1 MHVLTSTQELTGAA
15 LASPQVLLSYGELSA
30 GAFLY
35 MYGWLPGGDRSATGA
50 TSPHDEPTAAP
61 HRLWGALTPRQ
72 REVLTRFQLTPAR
85 LGVDAHCPTVSPFK
99 LPAAQAAAGKT
110 TTLMRQV
117 ALTAPSTHAS
127 AHHGA
132 RTSPQV
138 ALIASCTNE
147 VALAAIAQTG
157 KMGDEHGVSA
167 AAIGARVTLWLHEH
181 VTKLCEHDH
190 VTKLCEHEH
199 VTKLC
204 KHEAAPSSAVAS
216 TSRCR
221 LSARLRRGER
231 ERLLQWYMA
240 LAEKHG
246 LAPELVAS
254 VKEACDAAGAAT
266 NKAFKKALKKHAGDF
281 AVSQSR

>member
-61 HRLWGALTPRQ
+61 HCLWGALTPRQ

-85 LGVDAHCPTVSPFK
+85 LGVDAQCPTVSPFK

-132 RTSPQV
+132 RMSPQV

-181 VTKLCEHDH
+181 VTKLCEH
-190 VTKLCEHEH
+190 
-199 VTKLC
+199 
-204 KHEAAPSSAVAS
+204 EAAPSSAVAS

-246 LAPELVAS
+246 LAPELVAR

>member
-1 MHVLTSTQELTGAA
+1 
-15 LASPQVLLSYGELSA
+15 
-30 GAFLY
+30 

-61 HRLWGALTPRQ
+61 HRLWGTLTPRQ

-117 ALTAPSTHAS
+117 AL
-127 AHHGA
+127 
-132 RTSPQV
+132 
-138 ALIASCTNE
+138 IASCTNQA
-147 VALAAIAQTG
+147 ALAAIAQTG

-167 AAIGARVTLWLHEH
+167 AAIGARVALWLQEH
-181 VTKLCEHDH
+181 VTKLCALE
-190 VTKLCEHEH
+190 T
-199 VTKLC
+199 
-204 KHEAAPSSAVAS
+204 APSSAVAS

-240 LAEKHG
+240 LAAKHG

-254 VKEACDAAGAAT
+254 LREACDAAGAAT
-266 NKAFKKALKKHAGDF
+266 NKAFKKALKKPNGDS
-281 AVSQSR
+281 AVTRGSESLTS

>member
-1 MHVLTSTQELTGAA
+1 
-15 LASPQVLLSYGELSA
+15 VLLSYGDLSA

-61 HRLWGALTPRQ
+61 HRLWGTLTPRQ

-85 LGVDAHCPTVSPFK
+85 LGVDARCPTVSPFK

-117 ALTAPSTHAS
+117 AMASSTHEFGAPHAS

-132 RTSPQV
+132 PARAPQV
-138 ALIASCTNE
+138 ALIASCTNQA
-147 VALAAIAQTG
+147 ALAAIAQTG

-167 AAIGARVTLWLHEH
+167 AAIGARVALWLQEH
-181 VTKLCEHDH
+181 VTKLCALE
-190 VTKLCEHEH
+190 T
-199 VTKLC
+199 
-204 KHEAAPSSAVAS
+204 APSSAVAS

-240 LAEKHG
+240 LAAKHG

-254 VKEACDAAGAAT
+254 LREACDAAGAAT
-266 NKAFKKALKKHAGDF
+266 NKAFKKALKKPNGDS
-281 AVSQSR
+281 AVTRESESLTS